1 VYKIIYPTAS
11 YVRATARAL
20 LLGLVMAAGSAFGS
34 EKGQGALNQALEA
47 FTTRQQMA
55 DPLPEMEAGLAVE
68 VQDLLVMN
76 LAPDYGGVVGYLCS
90 AAADQEMVVAAL
102 LENMFTSSGA
112 TLDTAPGS
120 EQTVQPGW
128 MLRVRPEGIETVD
141 AASPWYEYFSELIPV
156 VIVRDSLLRQEQ
168 QGDWSAMTMVNAGVR
183 YLVLG
188 MPWTITE
195 GEGAAILAAPL
206 EVMLMDNEGKTLAKG
221 SSLSGGREALS
232 VIKELR
238 AKLAARGRSL
248 RASDL
253 VLLGPMGSGAPLGA
267 VGRLTAEFST
277 PLGDRRIVFAA
288 RSPDSG

>member
-1 VYKIIYPTAS
+1 MYKIIYPTAS

-68 VQDLLVMN
+68 VQDMLVMN
-76 LAPDYGGVVGYLCS
+76 LAPDYGGVAGYLCS
-90 AAADQEMVVAAL
+90 AAADQEMVVSAL

-141 AASPWYEYFSELIPV
+141 AASPWYEYFSELIPM

-238 AKLAARGRSL
+238 AKLSARGRSL

>member
-1 VYKIIYPTAS
+1 MYKLIYPTTS
-11 YVRATARAL
+11 YFRATAPAL
-20 LLGLVMAAGSAFGS
+20 LLVLVIASGSAFGS

-47 FTTRQQMA
+47 FNTRQQMA

-76 LAPDYGGVVGYLCS
+76 LAPDYGGVAGYLFS
-90 AAADQEMVVAAL
+90 AAADQEMVVSVL

-112 TLDTAPGS
+112 TLDTAKGS
-120 EQTVQPGW
+120 EQIVQLGW

-141 AASPWYEYFSELIPV
+141 AASPWYEYFSELIPA
-156 VIVRDSLLRQEQ
+156 VIVRDSLLTQEQ

-188 MPWTITE
+188 MPWVIAK
-195 GEGAAILAAPL
+195 GQGAVILTAPL
-206 EVMLMDNEGKTLAKG
+206 EAMLMDNRGKTLAKG
-221 SSLSGGREALS
+221 SSLSVDREALS

-238 AKLAARGRSL
+238 TKLSARGRSL

-253 VLLGPMGSGAPLGA
+253 VLLGPMGSGAQFGA

-277 PLGDRRIVFAA
+277 PLGDRRIVFAS

>member
-1 VYKIIYPTAS
+1 MYKVIHPTAS
-11 YVRATARAL
+11 YFRATARAL
-20 LLGLVMAAGSAFGS
+20 LLGLVMAAGLAFGS

-76 LAPDYGGVVGYLCS
+76 LAPDYGGVVGYLCR

-206 EVMLMDNEGKTLAKG
+206 EAMLMDNEGKTLAKG

-238 AKLAARGRSL
+238 ATLGARGRSL

>member
-1 VYKIIYPTAS
+1 MYKVS
-11 YVRATARAL
+11 YSTTGCLRATGRVL
-20 LLGLVMAAGSAFGS
+20 LLVWVMGQGSAFGS
-34 EKGQGALNQALEA
+34 GKGQGALNQALEA
-47 FTTRQQMA
+47 FATRQQMA
-55 DPLPEMEAGLAVE
+55 DPLPEMEAGTAVE

-76 LAPDYGGVVGYLCS
+76 LAPDYGGVAGYLCS
-90 AAADQEMVVAAL
+90 AAADQEMVVSAL

-120 EQTVQPGW
+120 EQIVQLGW
-128 MLRVRPEGIETVD
+128 MLRVRPEGIETGD
-141 AASPWYEYFSELIPV
+141 AASPWYEYFSELIPA

-188 MPWTITE
+188 MPWVIAKS
-195 GEGAAILAAPL
+195 EGAAILSAPL
-206 EVMLMDNEGKTLAKG
+206 EAMLMDNGGKTLAKG
-221 SSLSGGREALS
+221 SSLSGDREALS

-238 AKLAARGRSL
+238 AKLSARGRSL

-253 VLLGPMGSGAPLGA
+253 VLLGPMGSGVPLGA